1 MTKRVVHQKY
11 LEAWLRG
18 ESVDFRVECGD
29 FTKFCSISYDLN
41 VFDNQD
47 REFRITPKTVEL
59 TEDSVVVNITDF
71 YADYSNTTGLEV
83 SYERGYDELVTL
95 IKKYLPRGD
104 I

>member
-1 MTKRVVHQKY
+1 MTNRVIHQEY

-41 VFDNQD
+41 VFDNPD
-47 REFRITPKTVEL
+47 REFRITPKTIE
-59 TEDSVVVNITDF
+59 VNLTDF

-83 SYERGYDELVTL
+83 SYERGYDELVSL
-95 IKKYLPRGD
+95 IKKYLPRY
-104 I
+104 